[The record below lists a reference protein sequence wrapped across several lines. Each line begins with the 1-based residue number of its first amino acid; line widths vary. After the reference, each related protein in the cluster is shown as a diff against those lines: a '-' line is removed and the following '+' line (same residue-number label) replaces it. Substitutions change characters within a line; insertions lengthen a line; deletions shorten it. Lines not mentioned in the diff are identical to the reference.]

1 MQRGR
6 VRDGARRGAMRIR
19 ARAPRKRVCVRR
31 RRVCARGVSARDASS
46 HPRRGACASPDGS
59 ALGAGA
65 WSSLVSPLAGGLR
78 RFLSFAFASLNGF
91 CCAALRQAAHLRASL
106 RAPLCLVQPDGSF
119 LATKPRFGTN
129 RSDFPLHPAD
139 ARASR
144 QENARSQVSLLRRT
158 LASRARTRFRGQ
170 KSRIL
175 RHERPQAIA
184 ATRRIRR
191 VACSALHLP
200 CGGESVRGKG
210 GKERQSR
217 ESALSALLPGRGL
230 ARTLP
235 AFHALAFRVL
245 PRTLHVRVR
254 VLSHLTQEGP
264 RR

>member
-1 MQRGR
+1 
-6 VRDGARRGAMRIR
+6 MRSRSLR
-19 ARAPRKRVCVRR
+19 ARC
-31 RRVCARGVSARDASS
+31 VCAPAERAR
-46 HPRRGACASPDGS
+46 ASPDGA

-65 WSSLVSPLAGGLR
+65 RRSLASLLVKGPR
-78 RFLSFAFASLNGF
+78 RFLAFAFASLNGF
-91 CCAALRQAAHLRASL
+91 CCLALRQAAHLRASL
-106 RAPLCLVQPDGSF
+106 RMSLRLVRPDGPF
-119 LATKPRFGTN
+119 LATKPRSGTD
-129 RSDFPLHPAD
+129 RGDFPLRSAD